1 MNFIEVCTR
10 RPVAITML
18 TFAVLLFGMVS
29 MSRLPVTLL
38 PDLSYPTLT
47 IRTELPGAAPTEV
60 ETLVTKPVEETLGV
74 IKGVR
79 QVRSVS
85 RAGQSDVT
93 LEFNWG
99 TGMDYAVLDVREKL
113 DALQLPKEAVRPIVL
128 RFDPSQDPILRLG
141 LALKHD
147 DAKAAPL
154 ADDATLKRLRRVAED
169 LVQKPLEGVDGVA
182 AVKISGGLED
192 EVQVLVDLKKLS
204 QLNVGLQQISE
215 RLQAENANISGGRV
229 DQGAASYLVRT
240 LNQFQSLD
248 ELADTILLVRDGRNI
263 QVKDVAEVRPGHRER
278 EAIIR
283 IDGGEAVEI
292 ALYKEGD
299 SNTVEIADGV
309 KRNLEQLQTSLP
321 ADLELK
327 TLYDQS
333 IFIRQAT
340 DEVLKSALEGG
351 VLAILVLYLFLRSST
366 ITAIIATAI
375 PVSVIATFNLMYAWD
390 LSLNIMSLGGIALA
404 IGLIVDDAIV
414 VLENIFRKQE
424 EGLPLAEAAVT
435 GTREV
440 AGAVVASTLTTVAVF
455 FPMVFVQGIAGQL
468 FADQAL
474 VVSGSLMFSLVVSM
488 TLTPMLVAR
497 AGHRREVP
505 PAAPLWQPGE
515 EASLAASRSY
525 RFYRVLRVPE
535 REALRWAQHHRQLR
549 LGWSHLRIALFEW
562 LPMLLLRVLGLTFA
576 ALAWLLGRIMRPLA
590 NLWSAG
596 YDRLE
601 RRYRGLLDWALDHR
615 AAVLVTAALMFAG
628 ALLLLTRI
636 GVELIPP
643 FNQGEF
649 RAELLL
655 PPGTPLEKSDQVL
668 REVAQG
674 VRGHQALSASY
685 TVAGT
690 GNRFDA
696 NAESGGENFGTVNL
710 VLAPTAYAEE
720 GALMDQL
727 RQVLEGRPGITYKFA
742 RPTLFTLKTPL
753 EVEIAG
759 YDLEALSRVSES
771 LRRAMQSSDRFTEV
785 QTSLMPGHPELQV
798 VFDQER
804 AAALGLNTA
813 ELAQRVSRAVQG
825 QVATRYRL
833 ADREID
839 VLVRARE
846 GDRESLAAVR
856 DLVVNPESARPI
868 TLSSVAEVQLRSGP
882 AEIRRASQQRVV
894 TVSANFAYGNLGE
907 AVEELEGLLAKVPM
921 PSGTGATVAGQS
933 EEMEVSF
940 NSLQLA
946 LGLAIFLVYLV
957 MASQFE
963 SLVHP
968 FVIMF
973 SVPLALI
980 GAVLALW
987 LTDSVINVVA
997 LIGMVMLIG
1006 IVVKNGIILIDLVN
1020 RLREQGYSQRAAIL
1034 EAGPKRLRPI
1044 LMTTLT
1050 AVLGLV
1056 PMAMGAGEGAEV
1068 RAPMAITVIGGLTVS
1083 TLLTLVVIPVLYTLM
1098 DRERRAEAA

>member
-1 MNFIEVCTR
+1 MNLIEVCTR

-29 MSRLPVTLL
+29 MSRLQVTLL

-47 IRTELPGAAPTEV
+47 VRTELPGAAPTEV
-60 ETLVTKPVEETLGV
+60 ETLVTKPVEETLGI

-141 LALKHD
+141 LALKREEG
-147 DAKAAPL
+147 KAAQL

-169 LVQKPLEGVDGVA
+169 LIQKPLEGVDGVA

-192 EVQVLVDLKKLS
+192 EVQVQVSLQKLA
-204 QLNVGLQQISE
+204 QLNLTLQQIVE

-240 LNQFQSLD
+240 LNQFKSLD
-248 ELADTILLVRDGRNI
+248 ELADTILVTRAGSNI
-263 QVKDVAEVRPGHRER
+263 QIRDVATVQQGHKER

-299 SNTVEIADGV
+299 SNTVQIADGV
-309 KRNLEQLQTSLP
+309 KLNLEQLKKSLP
-321 ADLELK
+321 QDLELK

-340 DEVLKSALEGG
+340 DEVLKSAIEGG
-351 VLAILVLYLFLRSST
+351 VLAILILYLFLRSAF
-366 ITAIIATAI
+366 ITAIIAAAI
-375 PVSVIATFNLMYAWD
+375 PVSVIATFNLMYAAD

-414 VLENIFRKQE
+414 VLENIYRKHE
-424 EGLPLAEAAVT
+424 EGLPLVEAAVT

-440 AGAVVASTLTTVAVF
+440 SGAVVASTLTTVAVF

-468 FADQAL
+468 FADQAF
-474 VVSGSLMFSLVVSM
+474 VVSVSLMFSLLVSM

-497 AGHRREVP
+497 AGGRRQI
-505 PAAPLWQPGE
+505 PAAAPQVTEGH
-515 EASLAASRSY
+515 AARRGLSTA
-525 RFYRVLRVPE
+525 RVFLLE
-535 REALRWAQHHRQLR
+535 T
-549 LGWSHLRIALFEW
+549 
-562 LPMLLLRVLGLTFA
+562 LPMSVVRIVAAVFG
-576 ALAWLLGRIMRPLA
+576 ALAWALGKVMRPLA
-590 NLWSAG
+590 HAWSAG

-601 RRYRGLLDWALDHR
+601 NHYRHLLDWALDHR
-615 AAVLVTAALMFAG
+615 GSVLLTALVLFLGSLA
-628 ALLLLTRI
+628 LLTRI

-649 RAELLL
+649 RAELKLA
-655 PPGTPLEKSDQVL
+655 PGTPLEKTDQML
-668 REVAQG
+668 REVSQS
-674 VRGHQALSASY
+674 VRGHAALSANYS
-685 TVAGT
+685 VAGT
-690 GNRFDA
+690 GNRLDA

-710 VLAPTAYAEE
+710 MLQSNAYAEE
-720 GALMDQL
+720 GAVMEAL
-727 RQVLEGRPGITYKFA
+727 RGTLDGRPGITYKFA

-753 EVEIAG
+753 EVEISG
-759 YDLEALSRVSES
+759 YDLDAIARVAEQI
-771 LRRAMQSSDRFTEV
+771 RTRMQASDRYTEV
-785 QTSLMPGHPELQV
+785 QTSLTPGHPELQV

-813 ELAQRVSRAVQG
+813 ELAQRVARAVQG
-825 QVATRYRL
+825 SVATRYRL

-839 VLVRARE
+839 VLVRAAE
-846 GDRESLAAVR
+846 SDRTSLAAVR
-856 DLVVNPESARPI
+856 DLVINTESERPI
-868 TLSSVAEVQLRSGP
+868 TLSAVADVRLRSGP
-882 AEIRRASQQRVV
+882 AEIRRAGQQRVAV
-894 TVSANFAYGNLGE
+894 VSANFAYGNLGE
-907 AVEELEGLLAKVPM
+907 AVQELEGILRQVAMPAGVLAE
-921 PSGTGATVAGQS
+921 VAGQS

-940 NSLQLA
+940 NSLKLA
-946 LGLAIFLVYLV
+946 LALAIFLVYLV

-980 GAVLALW
+980 GAVLALY
-987 LTDSVINVVA
+987 LTGTVINVVA

-1020 RLREQGYSQRAAIL
+1020 RLREQGHSLRAAIL

-1056 PMAMGAGEGAEV
+1056 PMAIGAGEGAEV
-1068 RAPMAITVIGGLTVS
+1068 RAPMAITVIGGLSIS
-1083 TLLTLVVIPVLYTLM
+1083 TLLTLVVIPVVYSLL
-1098 DRERRAEAA
+1098 DRERVEQAA